1 MKTKTTRDDLI
12 QMRDQI
18 DKIITKMELGKNI
31 EIDQKQL
38 NLAMF
43 RVIYATLDF
52 LIRKTWGE

>member
-1 MKTKTTRDDLI
+1 MKTQTTRDDLI